1 MTRRVSANSRI
12 MYLVILAYLER
23 ITVFF
28 VTAWTLF
35 KAALRTALGP
45 APTNYHLL
53 ADGRILS
60 TQMPLPAA
68 AVDSTLLFDVQSNH
82 ITSMA
87 HPAPD
92 GRFRRL
98 PFVSLRVEHDSVG
111 VIDMSDW
118 VGELRANPVPAPDVL
133 DAKKLI
139 QLWSHVHNR
148 YVPLRGARV
157 VSTGS
162 DGEETTTVLD

>member
-1 MTRRVSANSRI
+1 MANSNARI
-12 MYLVILAYLER
+12 MYLVLLAYLER
-23 ITVFF
+23 FILFL
-28 VTAWTLF
+28 TALWATTKSL
-35 KAALRTALGP
+35 LRTALGP

-53 ADGRILS
+53 ADGRILPS
-60 TQMPLPAA
+60 SIAIPAA
-68 AVDSTLLFDVQSNH
+68 AADSTLLFDVQSNH

-87 HPAPD
+87 HPVPE

-98 PFVSLRVEHDSVG
+98 PYVSLRVEHDTVG
-111 VIDMSDW
+111 AIDMSDW
-118 VGELRANPVPAPDVL
+118 VGDLRANPVPSPESL
-133 DAKKLI
+133 GLKQLI

>member
-1 MTRRVSANSRI
+1 MAKASNI

-23 ITVFF
+23 FILVL
-28 VTAWTLF
+28 VTAWTAF
-35 KAALRTALGP
+35 KSLLRTALGP
-45 APTNYHLL
+45 APVNYHILT
-53 ADGRILS
+53 DGRILS
-60 TQMPLPAA
+60 TEMPLPAPA
-68 AVDSTLLFDVQSNH
+68 TDSTLLFDVQNNH

-87 HPAPD
+87 HPVPE

-98 PFVSLRVEHDSVG
+98 PYVSLRVEHDSVG
-111 VIDMSDW
+111 AIDMSDW
-118 VGELRANPVPAPDVL
+118 IGELRANPVPSPDILGV
-133 DAKKLI
+133 KQLI

-162 DGEETTTVLD
+162 DGEETTTVLE